1 MAIYYSRLSTIT
13 RSRGQ
18 SAVAAA
24 AYRCGGKLKDE
35 RIGRTH
41 DYRRKGGV
49 LDARMLAPADASWA
63 LDTSALWNKAEAVE
77 VRCNARTAR
86 ELIVALPA
94 ELPQAAQIDLANAIG
109 QDLVDRYRVAVLVA
123 VHAPDKG
130 GDDRNT
136 HAHLLM
142 TTREVRADRLGPKT
156 RVLDDKT
163 TGPAQA
169 ERMRENVA
177 ARINAA
183 LERAGIATTV
193 DPRRLTVQAEEAA
206 ERGDLDAVVRLT
218 RTPTRHQGVS
228 ATAAARKGRF
238 SPVVYDNQSVRQD
251 NRSVARHGRK
261 LANRY
266 RTDAHSRARG
276 PEGTF
281 NGPSRTRPRP
291 TTSTRV
297 SETTGSR
304 HASRTRDPVELYMQ
318 AIQADARQLELTLAE
333 QLRRVRDQAAE
344 YAQLADL
351 WRQKRA
357 DRYRSDRT
365 AALLHSLTQT
375 TRVDRGHS
383 ESRAHPQAA
392 RSRSDRTGASE
403 ERGLT
408 RRQWAEYRR
417 GLRRLELNRIE
428 ALQRGVDESNLY
440 GRQESGRVT
449 SVQGGRAAPFD
460 SSPDEST
467 SVTPNRVT
475 ARLAPS
481 RRPALKPP
489 TPAPR
494 PGRRRRAP

>member
-1 MAIYYSRLSTIT
+1 MAIYYSRLSTFS

-35 RIGRTH
+35 RVGRNH

-63 LDTSALWNKAEAVE
+63 LDAATVWNQAEKAEI
-77 VRCNARTAR
+77 RCNARTAR

-94 ELPQAAQIDLANAIG
+94 ELPQTAQIELAHAVG
-109 QDLVDRYRVAVLVA
+109 QDLVDLYRVAVLVA
-123 VHAPDKG
+123 VHAPDKAS
-130 GDDRNT
+130 DDRNV
-136 HAHLLM
+136 HAHLMM
-142 TTREVRADRLGPKT
+142 TTREVRADGLGPKT

-163 TGPAQA
+163 TGPAEA
-169 ERMRENVA
+169 EHMRERVA
-177 ARINAA
+177 SRINAA

-193 DPRRLTVQAEEAA
+193 DPRPLSAQAEEAA

-218 RTPTRHQGVS
+218 RTPTRHQGVA

-238 SPVVYDNQSVRQD
+238 SPVVYDNRSVRQD

-261 LANRY
+261 LAKRY
-266 RTDAHSRARG
+266 LTDARLPVHG
-276 PEGTF
+276 PQGTS
-281 NGPSRTRPRP
+281 NGPSRTRSRPR
-291 TTSTRV
+291 TSSRV
-297 SETTGSR
+297 SGTTGS
-304 HASRTRDPVELYMQ
+304 HHPSRTRDPVELYMQ

-333 QLRRVRDQAAE
+333 QLRSARDQAAE
-344 YAQLADL
+344 YAQLAEL
-351 WRQKRA
+351 WRQGRA
-357 DRYRSDRT
+357 NRFRDDRT
-365 AALLHSLTQT
+365 SALLHSVAQA
-375 TRVDRGHS
+375 TRIDRSHS
-383 ESRAHPQAA
+383 DRAVHPRSA

-403 ERGLT
+403 VRGLT

-417 GLRRLELNRIE
+417 GLRRLELNPIE

-449 SVQGGRAAPFD
+449 SVQGGRAAPSD
-460 SSPDEST
+460 SSRDEPA
-467 SVTPNRVT
+467 SVAPNRVT
-475 ARLAPS
+475 ARLAPI
-481 RRPALKPP
+481 RRPAFKPR